1 MIELPPLIAVV
12 DDDKAVG
19 KALSRLLRSAG
30 FNAETFV
37 SGSEFLKSL
46 QHHEPDCVVLDQ
58 HMPHMNG
65 FEVHSQLKQRGAH
78 QPVIMITGWHTS
90 EACEHALNRGVSAYL
105 HKPVD
110 GKTLLDA
117 IRSAIAR
124 ARAPRQELQ

>member
-1 MIELPPLIAVV
+1 
-12 DDDKAVG
+12 
-19 KALSRLLRSAG
+19 
-30 FNAETFV
+30 
-37 SGSEFLKSL
+37 
-46 QHHEPDCVVLDQ
+46 
-58 HMPHMNG
+58 MPHMNG

-90 EACEHALNRGVSAYL
+90 EAREHAMNRGVSAYL

-110 GKTLLDA
+110 GKTLLYA